1 LELSIPTG
9 VVKLMEVGLNA
20 GRLGADVAGAAGCE
34 ENMALGDA
42 KADEKRE
49 LDVEGCEAALEE
61 NWKGFVRAVL
71 DVNAKEVEGG
81 RKPEEADVVASGA
94 VTGATVTAVTGA
106 AIAGATIGTDDACL
120 LLKTPDL
127 LLLPNTNPP
136 LLLFPKL
143 LLNPPN
149 DWFGVRFP
157 TAGGPFAGGKLCVG
171 ARLFDDAKLFAGDP
185 NWNMPP
191 PCAGSC
197 AFFSAAAAPKLN
209 CGVALKDV
217 ACAAAPNDAGGAA
230 PKDVAGEAPK
240 DAGGAAPKEG
250 VGVELNAA
258 VAGDGAPLAPGAG
271 KRRFGVLILIARS
284 AHATR

>member
-1 LELSIPTG
+1 
-9 VVKLMEVGLNA
+9 MEVGLNA

-34 ENMALGDA
+34 EKICLGDA

-61 NWKGFVRAVL
+61 NWKGFVRAEL

-81 RKPEEADVVASGA
+81 RKPDEVDIVASGA
-94 VTGATVTAVTGA
+94 VTGATVTGAAVIGA

-136 LLLFPKL
+136 LLLLPKL

-157 TAGGPFAGGKLCVG
+157 TAGGPFDGGKLCVG

-185 NWNMPP
+185 NWNRLP

-197 AFFSAAAAPKLN
+197 AFFSAAVAPKLN
-209 CGVALKDV
+209 CGVALKQDV
-217 ACAAAPNDAGGAA
+217 ACWAAPNEAGSGA
-230 PKDVAGEAPK
+230 
-240 DAGGAAPKEG
+240 EG
-250 VGVELNAA
+250 
-258 VAGDGAPLAPGAG
+258 
-271 KRRFGVLILIARS
+271 RCRRS
-284 AHATR
+284 AEGRRRSGAKGSGWAWN